1 MTENSKNPDFKAIT
15 DDALE
20 EVVGG
25 SFGPTAHIKLITS
38 KTYNMWIG
46 TSPDQIVF
54 YGAGWCGPCY
64 GVNDTLE
71 LLAADNPNY
80 EVAVIDVDEN
90 PEFYELPARIMPETQ
105 PDTHQDEAVT
115 CGHICVECGKF
126 RISMEGQIDK
136 NTLTALI
143 RAVAHA

>member
-1 MTENSKNPDFKAIT
+1 M
-15 DDALE
+15 E

-38 KTYNMWIG
+38 KTYNTWIG
-46 TSPDQIVF
+46 TSPDQTVF

-90 PEFYELPARIMPETQ
+90 PEFWSRGNVHNIPTVVKFHDGFEVTRIEGNKP
-105 PDTHQDEAVT
+105 
-115 CGHICVECGKF
+115 
-126 RISMEGQIDK
+126 ISEFK
-136 NTLTALI
+136 TL
-143 RAVAHA
+143 V

>member
-1 MTENSKNPDFKAIT
+1 MTENSKNPDFKAVT

-90 PEFYELPARIMPETQ
+90 PEFWSRGNVHNIPTVVKFHDGFEVTRIEGNKP
-105 PDTHQDEAVT
+105 
-115 CGHICVECGKF
+115 
-126 RISMEGQIDK
+126 ISEFK
-136 NTLTALI
+136 TLF
-143 RAVAHA
+143 